1 MANGVRRK
9 EEMEKRKNEEKEGGM
24 MNAMK
29 NRARKEEGLFVILR
43 RFHQGKKTH
52 TCTHPALL
60 PPMHHGQCIGVR
72 PHSMQAT
79 CHTMP
84 CSHMLMLPVPATQPP
99 SHSNRYKQDSPRPSC
114 SAFAWCRRRGYL
126 CSCYLCG

>member
-43 RFHQGKKTH
+43 RF
-52 TCTHPALL
+52 
-60 PPMHHGQCIGVR
+60 
-72 PHSMQAT
+72 
-79 CHTMP
+79 
-84 CSHMLMLPVPATQPP
+84 
-99 SHSNRYKQDSPRPSC
+99 
-114 SAFAWCRRRGYL
+114 F
-126 CSCYLCG
+126 